1 MTNGVPGAL
10 YIMIT
15 AVVISVLI
23 MMQFAVPVGNFVN
36 THPSIQI
43 LGLSFLILIGFML
56 ITERCP
62 SNALVFG
69 SHVTPVPKGYLYF
82 AISFSLL

>member
-1 MTNGVPGAL
+1 
-10 YIMIT
+10 
-15 AVVISVLI
+15 

-56 ITERCP
+56 ITEGYAFTD
-62 SNALVFG
+62 ALVFG
-69 SHVTPVPKGYLYF
+69 SHVTPVLKVHFYHIVL
-82 AISFSLL
+82 ILVEVLNEDQQEKQ

>member
-23 MMQFAVPVGNFVN
+23 MMQFVSVGFVN
-36 THPSIQI
+36 KT
-43 LGLSFLILIGFML
+43 LRYKFTVLILIGFML
-56 ITERCP
+56 LTESAHL
-62 SNALVFG
+62 SNAL
-69 SHVTPVPKGYLYF
+69 
-82 AISFSLL
+82 I

>member
-1 MTNGVPGAL
+1 
-10 YIMIT
+10 
-15 AVVISVLI
+15 

-56 ITERCP
+56 ITERSHL

-69 SHVTPVPKGYLYF
+69 SHVTPVPKSAFLPYRSHTCRS
-82 AISFSLL
+82 IE